1 MIPDKFSI
9 LIIIELIDESGGAM
23 INSSK
28 QDLKLG
34 YHQIR
39 LRENDIPK
47 AVFRTR
53 EGLYDIIKRSF

>member
-34 YHQIR
+34 YHQIH

-53 EGLYDIIKRSF
+53 ESFYDFLV